1 MERKID
7 NWTQW
12 WDAHFRPMENGHTM
26 WVSGDEL
33 RCRMSPKFRRAYD
46 RAQKILL
53 RKSPEQRIIDA
64 YSRRYV
70 RITTLKYKARKGR
83 RRRTPA

>member
-12 WDAHFRPMENGHTM
+12 WDAHFRPMENGHEM
-26 WVSGDEL
+26 WVTGDEL
-33 RCRMSPKFRRAYD
+33 RERMTPKFQRSYD
-46 RAQKILL
+46 RAQKVLL
-53 RKSPEQRIIDA
+53 RKTEAQRQIDA

-70 RITTLKYKARKGR
+70 RVATLKYKARRKR
-83 RRRTPA
+83 K

>member
-1 MERKID
+1 MDRKID

-12 WDAHFRPMENGHTM
+12 WEAHFRPMQDGTEM

-33 RCRMSPKFRRAYD
+33 MGRMSPKFRRTYD

-70 RITTLKYKARKGR
+70 QVATLKYRARRKGKR
-83 RRRTPA
+83 

>member
-33 RCRMSPKFRRAYD
+33 MDRMTPKFQRSYD
-46 RAQKILL
+46 RAQKVLL
-53 RKSPEQRIIDA
+53 RKSEKQRAVDA

-70 RITTLKYKARKGR
+70 RVATLKSRARKGR
-83 RRRTPA
+83 KR